1 MLRFKSC
8 KKNNR
13 KKTRR
18 IIRGGVISKKTKK
31 VKAKKNKHKQM
42 NPKQMN
48 PKQLKKKP
56 RKGQT
61 QRLFYRR
68 QRPQVLDLED
78 RPRSSSYMESMSS
91 SSSFQQELGKQPK
104 IARSMKVHKNVNG
117 RDVKDWLKQQ
127 RDDIIVSTDMKP
139 RRTGD
144 IGSASMIYNSLYP

>member
-1 MLRFKSC
+1 MLRLKSC

-31 VKAKKNKHKQM
+31 VKAKKNKHKEM
-42 NPKQMN
+42 KPKQMK

-68 QRPQVLDLED
+68 QRPQVLALEN

-127 RDDIIVSTDMKP
+127 RNDIIVSTDMKP

-144 IGSASMIYNSLYP
+144 IGSASMIYDYLRP

>member
-1 MLRFKSC
+1 MLRLKSC

-127 RDDIIVSTDMKP
+127 RNDIIVSTDMKP

-144 IGSASMIYNSLYP
+144 IGSASMIYDSLRP

>member
-1 MLRFKSC
+1 MLRLKSC

-127 RDDIIVSTDMKP
+127 RDDIVYSSDMTP
-139 RRTGD
+139 SRTGN
-144 IGSASMIYNSLYP
+144 IGSASMIYDSLRP